1 MPLAD
6 LTRSTASKVRI
17 EYKPGSGALAA
28 LIVLDKHGQELTSW
42 KQYGQGTVSMPAG
55 LKSVE
60 QEAPDERSGW
70 ALAGFWGHEDGVVIS
85 SVGTIW
91 RKA

>member
-1 MPLAD
+1 M
-6 LTRSTASKVRI
+6 
-17 EYKPGSGALAA
+17 EYEQGSGCLAA

-42 KQYGQGTVSMPAG
+42 KEYGQGKVAMPAG
-55 LKSVE
+55 LKGVE

-70 ALAGFWGHEDGVVIS
+70 VLAGFWGHEDSVVIT
-85 SVGTIW
+85 SVGAIW